1 MQELVQYMVEA
12 IVDDPTAVSVT
23 STERVGQIVYEVDGA
38 QDELGRVS
46 GRSGRT
52 AAALRA
58 VGRAAAKKHDR
69 YATVDI
75 LS

>member
-23 STERVGQIVYEVDGA
+23 STERGGQIVYEVDVA
-38 QDELGRVS
+38 QDDLGRVI
-46 GRSGRT
+46 GRYGRT
-52 AAALRA
+52 AEALRS
-58 VGRAAAKKHDR
+58 VVSAAAKKHDR